1 MPEDRMGR
9 DIRESVKK
17 AVKVTGRYGVGVGK
31 LFLASG
37 KEFFNAQMP
46 AVQASFETN
55 KELLDDT
62 VKFLRNPVDA
72 INKRVDRAMQTD
84 GFKEL
89 EKFAKNA
96 LDDLKTGNL
105 YDPNRDR
112 SDIGMQIDDML
123 SNFGGF
129 DMDGFDENGD
139 WSEGDFDS
147 SGLEGEAKIAEIQ
160 EQNADKRT
168 TATIDA
174 IGASTNAI
182 VANNTANHQRS
193 LKMDLKYHTQQ
204 MNMLQNMITAQNS
217 TFELMNQSV
226 KASLEVTREAHNQMM
241 TEMGDI
247 KNLLSQ
253 IVTNTTPAKH
263 EKEQYQERDQ
273 VFGNNGEL
281 NIKQYLKKA
290 MKNADDYFG
299 IGNAINMSTS
309 GLDMK
314 TMIQMVSD
322 NPWQLV
328 TDVLLRRMIPEK
340 TKKHMENTNKN
351 LASFF
356 PALFQKFGQRGKK
369 YENGD
374 GTIADMLL
382 GLLGVRQPSRTS
394 IDTEYKNPLEVAAF
408 TSKTTRAIE
417 EVIPMWL
424 SKIYSAVSGEPMS
437 VYNYTTGKLESANK
451 IIASSRREAKDLV
464 DRMGDGARTV
474 KQYAHYFDFKNSKQQ
489 EEFDQYIYNYL
500 QKMAEGNEFIN
511 PYDKDFEKNLPSHI
525 NGSQYGA
532 FLKAILTKMP
542 QDKLMSL
549 SREITEA
556 RLSRDKNNL
565 TLNQK
570 LKDSGTIAAYS
581 FSDSDLISKL
591 ESASDSSRASL
602 TEAEISNLSREYQ
615 SAIRN
620 KTGKAATNVL
630 LNDILGT
637 MKKGLLVYSYNIGTA
652 NNSDDVSEVFKLI
665 KQTAIDQNAAEAK
678 AKASVA
684 SEATR
689 EIERL
694 RRDEEA
700 WNNRRNKVDLNP
712 NEYGVLDNWNYDD
725 AASFLDN
732 AIISKTAP
740 GDSNNPEVEK
750 QRKLQEQQKGRRD
763 AVMARIQ
770 PMLDDVTGK
779 VGAAAQKG
787 GISQIFTFM
796 KQVSQEPFK
805 LFNAGMQIA
814 DAFMFKA
821 LFGNDPSASV
831 DFDSSEPYLLQVLT
845 KSLKTHFTNFTSWM
859 SEHIG
864 GPIKKYLF
872 DKEEGLFPR
881 IGSAVAEVL
890 DINKLKDKVKN
901 KATELKEKADKKLRG
916 TKDEETG
923 RWSGGI
929 LSDTLNKFKDV
940 DSNAKDMTKN
950 ALTELLYGKDA
961 KIAENHGKRK
971 VRNRNEKG
979 QFSGGSHYEYGGI
992 VGSVR
997 KGFDSF
1003 KEMMFG
1009 PENEDTDSKQKFKNV
1024 TRELHKAFP
1033 DMAVGAGVGALASL
1047 FLPGGPIIGALI
1059 GSTAGLVKGSDGLK
1073 SFLFGEFGNEDEEVI
1088 DPTTGK
1094 PIIDYKTGKPKT
1106 RKKQT
1111 KAGIID
1117 RDIGDGLKK
1126 YLPAGAKGGALGIV
1140 GSMFLPGG
1148 PLLGGVIGSMA
1159 GMASASDK
1167 LKEVMFGNV
1176 EDPKSG
1182 LISKEFREKVTKQV
1196 KKYAPF
1202 TIGGGALGGLFGAG
1216 LGLIPGLS
1224 LLPTG
1229 PIFAI
1234 MGSLMGFA
1242 NSDKLEKFF
1251 LGEEVEQEV
1260 ESTDDAGNVVKSRK
1274 TVRQG
1279 GLFGGIHDFVKDKML
1294 VPFGK
1299 KVNKVGQKIS
1309 GWFEDSIIAPLR
1321 RSTEGFHEKIAEA
1334 GGRIKES
1341 LNNIGQKITDGITGV
1356 FEKAFG
1362 VGTDEDGKERKGLK
1376 ELFHEK
1382 LFKPLENM
1390 MDRMMNAIGTIIGK
1404 IISAPFKAFEYIM
1417 TGGPDEDDLKEDGYW
1432 SKKEER
1438 RKKRADKKHERH
1450 MAKAGNLFKK
1460 AGEKFKSAFAFG
1472 MDPNGKLNAVNSMG
1486 GTIDPNN
1493 PNAAVESSLRYK
1505 QNSAGRWYDTQ
1516 TGKLVSQ
1523 QVVYDAGQIDYLDA
1537 QYKVIKDD
1545 KKSSKNKSKKG
1556 SSGSSETDT
1565 TSKKSK
1571 STDTKSS
1578 DDKSDKMTDEE
1589 VNRTRNK
1596 SRLRTKT
1603 NNEYLRDIAKY
1614 TKKTYEELRGQ
1625 VNGVGWNTAYIMT
1638 LLQKQYGGLDDSELP
1653 EEMEGS
1659 KRKIRKRR
1667 TIFGRAKDKITDFFG
1682 NAKDKVIEKI
1692 EKAKD
1697 GIGKVLQIIIHPF
1710 KLIGEVVNKAG
1721 QAIKAFGG
1729 ALWEGVKTVGS
1740 ALGEILKGIAK
1751 GLAGVLEGAGKMIAG
1766 AAKGIGETL
1775 GNLAAGITGALKDL
1789 TLGITAGVRG
1799 LFEIAADIAPDIA
1812 HIAWKGVTGATKLA
1826 WKGTKFVAKKAAK
1839 GLSWVFNK
1847 ITGRDGNKDGSESG
1861 GVREK
1866 IKEIGTFKVEGGYL
1880 DNVNESI
1887 IRLGDPLAPIKFP
1900 FVTVVKGKS
1909 VTKEKHAIP
1918 VFITGADTNATLK
1931 VRDKTRTDDINE
1943 TEELKRAY
1951 KKADKST
1958 EKAKNP
1964 KDAYD
1969 RAINQ
1974 AKTSTDIE
1982 ATELVNQLN
1991 GGSGGN
1997 IGEGSGDDGDSSKS
2011 SFWEKIKNL
2020 FGKGGT
2026 VSKILTGLV
2035 TTALPIAWHFTSDN
2049 GNKSEGIKQILNT
2062 ALKKTGLKKS
2072 KLSDIASAFMDK
2084 STAAKMAG
2092 EVVEDAAESGSKK
2105 TIKNA
2110 AKTAKTYKV
2119 LGKVGDVAQNVAF
2132 KASDVVNYIKDP
2144 SAAKVAQ
2151 EAADSLGIKSNA
2163 AKWGKVGETLA
2174 NAKTKVTG
2182 TKVVSKAADLAANAK
2197 TAIKQVIDKFF
2208 SNSTVKK
2215 AFGKLASKMGPVK
2228 NKLIK
2233 ELSDNVLTQALKR
2246 VGKTTAA
2253 ATAKLAAAV
2262 GTGGL
2267 LAIGFAIWDFM
2278 SGLNNAKKY
2287 FDVFSDEV
2295 TLGMRLTSGICECL
2309 GGLLSYIP
2317 VVGGPLSIVVSLLM
2331 GKIVQLIYKVFANDE
2346 AEAELKADQEALK
2359 NECDAYNAEHGTDYT
2374 VDEFTSEFYSDGT
2387 KKTWYRDIWR
2397 GTKKVA
2403 SSVGNTVK
2411 NWWNKLTGKSSN
2423 SDESGKG
2430 RAINYSQTDPRW
2442 NIGNMASAGCGPTS
2456 AAIVDSYYGGK
2467 SNPRMADIASKA
2479 MGMRAADG
2487 GTNPNFFAQ
2496 YANGKNYSMQRGP
2509 VNGGMIASSLNAGNP
2524 VILMGKG
2531 GEYGSNMHY
2540 MVADGMNGKGKIN
2553 LIDPASGASKS
2564 SSISSVIGNTRES
2577 IYSYGKGRERN
2588 GADEIAK
2595 AENLEDST
2603 DSSVEY
2609 KNNFPFYL
2617 QGDSRWATK
2626 MYSSVNDSS
2635 QTMKSSACGPTSA
2648 AMILR
2653 SFGIPVNPPGV
2664 ADWSVANGYRTS
2676 NNGTSWGLFPAVGKE
2691 YGITVNQV
2699 TGSQIEDKLAEGI
2712 PITAIMKKGH
2722 FTSGGHFINLVGIRD
2737 GQILVNDPAS
2747 TKRTDQLWDP
2757 QIIKDESRN
2766 FWTYTKD
2773 GKGSIDNLLPL
2784 DTSQRALISSGSS
2797 TYSSSTS
2804 NNSTSSSGTATASTG
2819 LEVLNNLETMFT
2831 NVGSLFGNIL
2841 NKLLGQSSTDEDD
2854 NEASLSLASSSA
2866 SSSSGSFNNGTNI
2879 GGGRS
2884 SITAYTPTNISSMK
2898 LTGDSGIEQTW
2909 NFLRSKGLSKEATAG
2924 IMGNLNAESGFK
2936 FNNLQN
2942 SYERSLGFSDDSYT
2956 KAVDDG
2962 SYNNFVNDSAGYGLA
2977 QWTYSSRKKALLD
2990 LAKSN
2995 NASIADPKI
3004 QLSNLYRELNDYG
3017 LISKLSDGV
3026 SVSDASKIILQ
3037 QFEKPKSMNET
3048 STINKRAGYSQEIYD
3063 KFKNEDGTTGMG
3075 PGMDISWGKGPT
3087 SNLSK
3092 LNDRVNRINNTITKI
3107 QSEAAE
3113 GSTVAQVTNAITKAV
3128 TDSSNTGNS
3137 NTEDMLNVLTKSLAT
3152 MIDLLSAIKDNTAS
3166 SDDVKSMSSE
3176 NDSMPTV
3183 KANDIIRSNAT
3194 GNTNNNNSGA
3204 KIMDLLTS
3212 K

>member
-9 DIRESVKK
+9 DIRDSVKK

-62 VKFLRNPVDA
+62 VKFLRNPVDS
-72 INKRVDRAMQTD
+72 INKRVDRAMQTE

-204 MNMLQNMITAQNS
+204 MNMLQNMITSQNS

-253 IVTNTTPAKH
+253 IVTNTTPAKP
-263 EKEQYQERDQ
+263 EKEQYREREQ
-273 VFGNNGEL
+273 VFGSNGEV
-281 NIKQYLKKA
+281 NIKQYLKKV
-290 MKNADDYFG
+290 MKNADEYFG
-299 IGNAINMSTS
+299 IGSAVNMATG

-328 TDVLLRRMIPEK
+328 TDMLLRKMIPEK
-340 TKKHMENTNKN
+340 TKKQMENTNKN

-369 YENGD
+369 FENGD
-374 GTIADMLL
+374 GTFADMVL

-451 IIASSRREAKDLV
+451 IITSSRREAKDLV

-474 KQYAHYFDFKNSKQQ
+474 KEYAHYFDFKNSKQQ

-511 PYDKDFEKNLPSHI
+511 PRDKDFEKNLPSHI
-525 NGSQYGA
+525 NGTQYGA

-570 LKDSGTIAAYS
+570 LKESGTIAAYS
-581 FSDSDLISKL
+581 FSDSDLISRL
-591 ESASDSSRASL
+591 ETASDGSRTSL
-602 TEAEISNLSREYQ
+602 SETEISNLSREYQ
-615 SAIRN
+615 ASIRN
-620 KTGKAATNVL
+620 KTGRAATNVL

-652 NNSDDVSEVFKLI
+652 NNTDDVSEVFRLI
-665 KQTAIDQNAAEAK
+665 KQTAVDQSAAEAK
-678 AKASVA
+678 VKAAIAEESI
-684 SEATR
+684 R
-689 EIERL
+689 ESERL
-694 RRDEEA
+694 RREEEA
-700 WNNRRNKVDLNP
+700 WKERRNKVDLKP
-712 NEYGVLDNWNYDD
+712 EEYGVLDNWDYND
-725 AASFLDN
+725 AASFLDS
-732 AIISKTAP
+732 AIINKTSP

-787 GISQIFTFM
+787 GITQIFAYM
-796 KQVSQEPFK
+796 KQIAQEPFK
-805 LFNAGMQIA
+805 LFNTGMQIA
-814 DAFMFKA
+814 DAFMFKV
-821 LFGNDPSASV
+821 LFGNDPAASI
-831 DFDSSEPYLLQVLT
+831 DLDSSEPYLLQVLT
-845 KSLKTHFTNFTSWM
+845 KSLKTHFSNFTSWM

-890 DINKLKDKVKN
+890 GINKLKDKVKT
-901 KATELKEKADKKLRG
+901 KTTELKEKADKKLRG

-940 DSNAKDMTKN
+940 DSNAKNMTKN

-961 KIAENHGKRK
+961 ATAQDKGKRK
-971 VRNRNEKG
+971 VYDQDDKY
-979 QFSGGSHYEYGGI
+979 HYEYGGI
-992 VGSVR
+992 IGSVR

-1009 PENEDTDSKQKFKNV
+1009 PEDEEPDSKKKFKKV
-1024 TRELHKAFP
+1024 TSELHKAFP
-1033 DMAVGAGVGALASL
+1033 DMAVGAGVGALTSL
-1047 FLPGGPIIGALI
+1047 FLPGGPVIGAVI

-1073 SFLFGEFGNEDEEVI
+1073 SFLFGEFGDEDELVV
-1088 DPTTGK
+1088 DKDGK
-1094 PIIDYKTGKPKT
+1094 PITDPKTGKPKT

-1111 KAGIID
+1111 KTGLID
-1117 RDIGDGLKK
+1117 REIGDGLKK

-1148 PLLGGVIGSMA
+1148 SLLGGVIGSMV

-1167 LKEVMFGNV
+1167 LKEVIFGNV
-1176 EDPKSG
+1176 EDSSTG
-1182 LISKEFREKVTKQV
+1182 LISKDFRDKVTKQV

-1202 TIGGGALGGLFGAG
+1202 TIGGGALGGLLGSG

-1251 LGEEVEQEV
+1251 FGEEVEQQV
-1260 ESTDDAGNVVKSRK
+1260 ESTDSKGNKITTTQRVRK
-1274 TVRQG
+1274 G
-1279 GLFGGIHDFVKDKML
+1279 GVFGDIHDFVRDKL
-1294 VPFGK
+1294 LTPFGK
-1299 KVNKVGQKIS
+1299 KVNEVGHKIS
-1309 GWFEDSIIAPLR
+1309 GWFEDSIIAPLQ
-1321 RSTEGFHEKIAEA
+1321 RSTEGFHKKISEA
-1334 GGRIKES
+1334 GSQIKES
-1341 LNNIGQKITDGITGV
+1341 LTNIGQKITDGITGV

-1362 VGTDEDGKERKGLK
+1362 VGKDEEGHERKGLRQ
-1376 ELFHEK
+1376 LFEDK

-1390 MDRMMNAIGTIIGK
+1390 MDRMLTAIGSIIGK
-1404 IISAPFKAFEYIM
+1404 VIAAPFKAFEYIM

-1472 MDPNGKLNAVNSMG
+1472 MDPDGKLNDVNSMG

-1493 PNAAVESSLRYK
+1493 PNATVGGSLRYK

-1516 TGKLVSQ
+1516 TGRLVSQ

-1537 QYKVIKDD
+1537 QYKVIQDD
-1545 KKSSKNKSKKG
+1545 KKSSKGKSKKT
-1556 SSGSSETDT
+1556 SSSTSETDT
-1565 TSKKSK
+1565 SSKKSK
-1571 STDTKSS
+1571 STKTKSS
-1578 DDKSDKMTDEE
+1578 DEKSDKMTDEE

-1596 SRLRTKT
+1596 GRLRTKT

-1682 NAKDKVIEKI
+1682 NAKDKVVEKI

-1710 KLIGEVVNKAG
+1710 KLIGEVVSKAG

-1729 ALWEGVKTVGS
+1729 ALWEGVKTIGS

-1751 GLAGVLEGAGKMIAG
+1751 GLAGVLEGAGKLIAG

-1812 HIAWKGVTGATKLA
+1812 HVAWKGVTGATKLA

-1847 ITGRDGNKDGSESG
+1847 ITGRGGDKDSSESG
-1861 GVREK
+1861 GVRKK
-1866 IKEIGTFKVEGGYL
+1866 IKEIGTFRVEGGYL

-1900 FVTVVKGKS
+1900 LVTVLKGKS
-1909 VTKEKHAIP
+1909 ATKEKHAIP
-1918 VFITGADTNATLK
+1918 VFIMGADSSATLK
-1931 VRDKTRTDDINE
+1931 VRDKSKTEDMNE
-1943 TEELKRAY
+1943 TEELKKAY
-1951 KKADKST
+1951 KKADKAT
-1958 EKAKNP
+1958 EKVDDP
-1964 KDAYD
+1964 RDAYD
-1969 RAINQ
+1969 RSISQ

-1991 GGSGGN
+1991 GGSGNSGN
-1997 IGEGSGDDGDSSKS
+1997 GKGSGDDDDSNKS
-2011 SFWEKIKNL
+2011 NFWEKIKNL

-2026 VSKILTGLV
+2026 ISKILTGLA
-2035 TTALPIAWHFTSDN
+2035 TTALPIAWHFTSDS
-2049 GNKSEGIKQILNT
+2049 GNKSEGVKQILNT
-2062 ALKKTGLKKS
+2062 VLKKTGLKKS
-2072 KLSDIASAFMDK
+2072 KLSDIASAFTGS
-2084 STAAKMAG
+2084 STATKMAS
-2092 EVVEDAAESGSKK
+2092 EVVENAAESGSKK
-2105 TIKNA
+2105 AVKNA
-2110 AKTAKTYKV
+2110 SKTARTYKV
-2119 LGKVGDVAQNVAF
+2119 FGKIGDF
-2132 KASDVVNYIKDP
+2132 ASAIKDGIGYAKDP
-2144 SAAKVAQ
+2144 AAAAAAEVAQ
-2151 EAADSLGIKSNA
+2151 EATDSRWIKANA
-2163 AKWGKVGETLA
+2163 SAWGKIGDTARSV
-2174 NAKTKVTG
+2174 KSKVTG

-2331 GKIVQLIYKVFANDE
+2331 GKIVQLIYKVFADDE

-2411 NWWNKLTGKSSN
+2411 NWWNKLTGKSSD

-2430 RAINYSQTDPRW
+2430 RAANYSQTDPRW
-2442 NIGNMASAGCGPTS
+2442 NTGNMASTGCGPTS
-2456 AAIVDSYYGGK
+2456 AAIVDSYYGGN
-2467 SNPRMADIASKA
+2467 SNPKMADIASKA

-2509 VNGGMIASSLNAGNP
+2509 VNGGMIANSLNAGNP

-2577 IYSYGKGRERN
+2577 IYSYGKG
-2588 GADEIAK
+2588 K
-2595 AENLEDST
+2595 AEPTLVQDSSTSNGNAAAQAALVNILDGITGQLAYST
-2603 DSSVEY
+2603 DGNKQDPDKGVASCASTVAWAY
-2609 KNNFPFYL
+2609 NKVLGIRP
-2617 QGDSRWATK
+2617 GDSVSKSA
-2626 MYSSVNDSS
+2626 Y
-2635 QTMKSSACGPTSA
+2635 MKSTKQAQDNRFSTIYENTGNALVDTS
-2648 AMILR
+2648 ILQ
-2653 SFGIPVNPPGV
+2653 PG
-2664 ADWSVANGYRTS
+2664 DIMYMNWDRTS
-2676 NNGTSWGLFPAVGKE
+2676 NNDQMQHTEMYAGNGQTLSHGGNPAMGPAYKTLNN
-2691 YGITVNQV
+2691 YRMTH
-2699 TGSQIEDKLAEGI
+2699 L
-2712 PITAIMKKGH
+2712 MKVRRYNP
-2722 FTSGGHFINLVGIRD
+2722 FID
-2737 GQILVNDPAS
+2737 
-2747 TKRTDQLWDP
+2747 
-2757 QIIKDESRN
+2757 
-2766 FWTYTKD
+2766 
-2773 GKGSIDNLLPL
+2773 
-2784 DTSQRALISSGSS
+2784 GSS
-2797 TYSSSTS
+2797 VTYEDVTPTVDTWTGKTTTNTKKITES
-2804 NNSTSSSGTATASTG
+2804 NGSGFNSGNG
-2819 LEVLNNLETMFT
+2819 LDVLNELESMFT

-2841 NKLLGQSSTDEDD
+2841 DKLLGQSSTDEEG
-2854 NEASLSLASSSA
+2854 NETSLSLADGST

-2884 SITAYTPTNISSMK
+2884 SITSYTPTNISSMT
-2898 LTGDSGIEQTW
+2898 LTGNSGIEQTW

-2942 SYERSLGFSDDSYT
+2942 SYERTLGFSDDSYT

-2962 SYNNFVNDSAGYGLA
+2962 SYSNFVNDSAGYGLA
-2977 QWTYSSRKKALLD
+2977 QWTYSSRKKALYD

-3017 LISKLSDGV
+3017 LISKLGDGV

-3037 QFEKPKSMNET
+3037 QFEKPESMNET

-3063 KFKNEDGTTGMG
+3063 KFKNEEGTTGMG
-3075 PGMDISWGKGPT
+3075 PGVDSSWGKGPT
-3087 SNLSK
+3087 SNLSN

-3128 TDSSNTGNS
+3128 TDSSNSGNN

-3166 SDDVKSMSSE
+3166 NDDVRTMSSE
-3176 NDSMPTV
+3176 DDSMPTV

-3194 GNTNNNNSGA
+3194 DNPNNNNSGA